1 MPSIYQKNWSGIVI
15 DTVAFEEERWKIQ
28 VTKIGIIEKIGFALT
43 NLGNIPIM
51 TLLNTYLLIFYTDVV
66 GIDPAI
72 VGTLFLISRLLDGVS
87 DPLLGFLIDRFPRTK
102 IGKYKPILIAGS
114 LICCLNYLLV
124 WFSPLLFEGQ
134 KILAISFS
142 YILLGI
148 TFDLMDIPLNSL
160 IPVLTTQESERNIL
174 SSIKG
179 ISYTVGPT
187 LLNIAAPL
195 ILANNSSKISGYLIL
210 IVGTVIVVA
219 FVTIVGTLTLKER
232 VIEHMEPSKSK
243 KKHYSIKD
251 ALKILKIKEVA
262 TLFISM
268 LFITA
273 ATNIFNGSL
282 LYYLS
287 YIIKE
292 PRLLSL
298 ASFIGL
304 FGALGAGILVPSI
317 SKRIGKINLYTAALV
332 IISISMLFL
341 MAFKNLKLAFLI
353 GYVLVQFGLGF
364 TNTLQYS
371 ISADNVDIVRKKLG
385 FEPAG
390 LIASLN
396 SLIMKFAMALG
407 GAVPGFVLSYTG
419 YVANKEQL
427 NSASVGI
434 IVSTFAI
441 PFVLYI
447 LTILVFNYGF
457 VFSKKKSLLK
467 EKSNSPMA

>member
-1 MPSIYQKNWSGIVI
+1 M
-15 DTVAFEEERWKIQ
+15 
-28 VTKIGIIEKIGFALT
+28 TKIGIIEKIGFALT

-114 LICCLNYLLV
+114 LICCINYLLV

-160 IPVLTTQESERNIL
+160 IPVLTTQESERNVL

-219 FVTIVGTLTLKER
+219 FFTIVGTLTLKER
-232 VIEHMEPSKSK
+232 VIEQTEPSKSK

-251 ALKILKIKEVA
+251 ALKILKIKPA
-262 TLFISM
+262 NKKS
-268 LFITA
+268 
-273 ATNIFNGSL
+273 S
-282 LYYLS
+282 
-287 YIIKE
+287 
-292 PRLLSL
+292 
-298 ASFIGL
+298 
-304 FGALGAGILVPSI
+304 
-317 SKRIGKINLYTAALV
+317 
-332 IISISMLFL
+332 
-341 MAFKNLKLAFLI
+341 
-353 GYVLVQFGLGF
+353 
-364 TNTLQYS
+364 
-371 ISADNVDIVRKKLG
+371 KKL
-385 FEPAG
+385 ERELSG
-390 LIASLN
+390 LKA
-396 SLIMKFAMALG
+396 
-407 GAVPGFVLSYTG
+407 
-419 YVANKEQL
+419 
-427 NSASVGI
+427 
-434 IVSTFAI
+434 
-441 PFVLYI
+441 
-447 LTILVFNYGF
+447 
-457 VFSKKKSLLK
+457 
-467 EKSNSPMA
+467 